1 MRHEWT
7 WTATL
12 VLLGSALPVQ
22 PPAMAGGDAP
32 RLTADPAPAVA
43 CVGDPAAVRR
53 FDFAVDGEPTYGLY
67 AAPRSEPIGLA
78 MVEHGYV
85 QTAYEYID
93 VLRALAERGLLAVAV
108 NYRGTIERPPLP
120 DPDPRGIPVRAGAE
134 DVIAIARHLDELC
147 AFGSRSLL
155 CHSLGCGIAGFA
167 LLQRP
172 ERTAGGPLFDQ
183 WTGYGPALDAVLGG
197 LAAELLGPVDP
208 YFEGI
213 RQDLHA
219 EMGGSVF
226 ERPADY
232 VAISP
237 AWRTDEIARSGVER
251 VEFVHGALDG
261 EAPIETT
268 ARTVAGLIANGVPT
282 ELVVLAAHPEG
293 AEPGTTIDGLA
304 AAMLGVP
311 YTTPFDG
318 HGSDLSERLAID
330 RVVAF
335 ASGFEPLSCA
345 ELVGH
350 DGLSGATAAAGLGAC
365 PR

>member
-1 MRHEWT
+1 M
-7 WTATL
+7 
-12 VLLGSALPVQ
+12 
-22 PPAMAGGDAP
+22 PAI
-32 RLTADPAPAVA
+32 R
-43 CVGDPAAVRR
+43 CVGDPGDVRR
-53 FDFAVDGEPTYGLY
+53 FDFAVDGEPTYGLF
-67 AAPRSEPIGLA
+67 AAPRSDPIGLA

-85 QTAYEYID
+85 QTAYEYVD

-108 NYRGTIERPPLP
+108 NYRGTIEVPPLP

-134 DVIAIARHLDELC
+134 DVIVIARHLDDRC

-172 ERTAGGPLFDQ
+172 SRADGSPLFDQ
-183 WTGYGPALDAVLGG
+183 WTGYGPALDAVLGA
-197 LAAELLGPVDP
+197 LAAEALAPVDP

-226 ERPADY
+226 ERFADY

-237 AWRTDEIARSGVER
+237 AWRTDEIARSGVRR
-251 VEFVHGALDG
+251 VDFVHGALDG

-268 ARTVAGLIANGVPT
+268 ARTAAGLIANGVPT
-282 ELVVLAAHPEG
+282 DLVVLVTHPAG
-293 AEPGTTIDGLA
+293 AEPGVTIDSLVTG
-304 AAMLGVP
+304 MLGVP

-318 HGSDLSERLAID
+318 
-330 RVVAF
+330 
-335 ASGFEPLSCA
+335 
-345 ELVGH
+345 
-350 DGLSGATAAAGLGAC
+350 
-365 PR
+365 